1 MKRYLPAVQIVSTL
15 SRLSPLHLALA
26 LGQNVPTIQ
35 VHRTR
40 QGSERK
46 PILKPAGHFVS
57 EGAQ

>member
-1 MKRYLPAVQIVSTL
+1 MDGQHDSEILSTL
-15 SRLSPLHLALA
+15 SKESSFQLV

-40 QGSERK
+40 QGSGRK

-57 EGAQ
+57 EGTQ